1 MMSSEV
7 KNAEVFDFTAHRMR
21 KVILNT
27 KRNPKKTQAEVKTLE
42 ACLELYLAQT
52 IQISWVDGE
61 PYMQLHESS
70 ALDEEALKEKFSQL
84 INGI

>member
-7 KNAEVFDFTAHRMR
+7 STAEVFDFTVYRMR
-21 KVILNT
+21 KVILKT

-42 ACLELYLAQT
+42 ACLELYLTNT

-70 ALDEEALKEKFSQL
+70 DLDDEALKEKFSQL
-84 INGI
+84 INGV